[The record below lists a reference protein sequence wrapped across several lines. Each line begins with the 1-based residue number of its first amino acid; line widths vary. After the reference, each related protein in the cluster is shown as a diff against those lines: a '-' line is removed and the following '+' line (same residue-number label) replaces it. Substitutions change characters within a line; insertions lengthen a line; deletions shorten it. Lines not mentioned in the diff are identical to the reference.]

1 MAISSHLTHLPAL
14 AEIVN
19 PSPLTVG
26 YGTSVREAIAL
37 MSQASGKHCDL
48 FATNGTEPLALE
60 LFHQDGCALVTEGRQ
75 LRGILSERDIIRL
88 TVEQRNFTNTTVDAV
103 MTYPVI
109 TLTQAPE
116 HTALTALSL
125 FYQHHI
131 RHLPIVDEQNQLV
144 GIVTPDLIRQVLQ
157 PVNLLKLRSVA
168 EVMSTPVI
176 HAPANISVLE
186 IAQMMATQRVSCVV
200 ITTAATDNQDAPR
213 PIGIITERDIV
224 QFQALEVNL
233 AQTTATEVM
242 SKPVFCLQPQDSAWQ
257 AQQEMQARRIRRLV
271 VTDSNGQL
279 LGIVT
284 QTSLLRFL
292 DPMEV
297 LGLVDIFQSQVQAK
311 TSALEQANHALQ
323 VAQEQLEQRV
333 AERTAEL
340 SGINQQLQQE
350 IQRHQ
355 ETETDLRHSQ
365 ADLKDFVENA
375 SVGLHW
381 VDGAGMILWAN
392 QAELDMLG
400 YSREEYIGRSIT
412 EFHVDQAVI
421 AEILNC
427 LLDRQPIREYE
438 AKLRCKDGSVC
449 HVLIDSSSCWKD
461 GQFSHTRCFTRDVTD
476 RKRTEINLQNTLR
489 SLEFQKYALDQSAI
503 VAITDRAGVITYA
516 NDKFCQISQ
525 YAITELIGQT
535 HRIINSGYH
544 SREFFQALWQTI
556 ANGKVW
562 HGEICNRAK
571 DGTFYWVDTT
581 IVPFLDEQGAP
592 FQYLAIRYDISDR
605 KAIEDAL
612 RRSEQ
617 KFRAI
622 FDGTFQFMG
631 LTTTDGILIEAN
643 RPALDA
649 IAVERS
655 QVIGQLFWETPWW
668 THSPQLQTLLKDATL
683 RAANGELVRFEAE
696 HYLADQT
703 SVFVD
708 FSLKPVFDGAGNVVM
723 LIPEGRDISDR
734 KQAEMALQEMSIA
747 LSNAVEGISRLD
759 PQGNYISV
767 NEAYASMVGYT
778 TAEMIGMDWSGT
790 VHPDDLESMLAAYQ
804 HMLQTGKVEVEA
816 RGIRKDGS
824 IFNKQLFMVS
834 AYDEHQQFS
843 GHYCFMKDITEKKRL
858 EAERALAEQ
867 KNHEQAALL
876 DIATDAILVRDLS
889 NHIRFWNKGAER
901 IYGWSMDEV
910 IDRDTNS
917 FLFREPSPEVITA
930 FETTLQQGKWQGEF
944 QKITKAG
951 QSVTVQSRWSLV
963 RDETDAPKEILSVD
977 TDITAKKLLES
988 QFLRAQRLESLGTLA
1003 SGIAHDMNNVLT
1015 PILAASQ
1022 LLPLKLPHLDENSQ
1036 ALLRMLEESAKRG
1049 SNLVQQI
1056 LSFARGS
1063 DGTRTAIQ
1071 LGHILNEV
1079 VRIARQTF
1087 PKSITI
1093 VTHLSH
1099 DLWPIAADATQL
1111 HQVLMNLLINARDA
1125 MPQGGNL
1132 TISAEN
1138 LTLNENYAQIN
1149 VDARASAYVVV
1160 TIADTGIGM
1169 SPEVVERI
1177 FEPFFTTKEQG
1188 KGTGLGLSTT
1198 LGIIKSHGGFINTYS
1213 DLGKGSCFK
1222 IYLPAE
1228 ASPANTNPID
1238 SLELPLGNG
1247 EMVLVVDDEISVREI
1262 TKASLETH
1270 NYRVITASDGIEAIA
1285 LYAQRQAEIQFVLL
1299 DMMMPSLDSASTI
1312 RTLQRINPNVLIVA
1326 MSGLSSNEPTQ
1337 SISEGIIKAFLA
1349 KPFTSQELLQT
1360 LHRLK
1365 TA

>member
-1 MAISSHLTHLPAL
+1 MAVSSHLMHLPAL

-19 PSPLTVG
+19 RSPLTVG
-26 YGTSVREAIAL
+26 YGTSVKESIAL
-37 MSQASGKHCDL
+37 ISRASGRHCDL
-48 FATNGTEPLALE
+48 LATNGAEPLALE
-60 LFHQDGCALVTEGRQ
+60 LFHQDGCVLITDGGQ
-75 LRGILSERDIIRL
+75 LQGILSERDIIRL
-88 TVEQRNFTNTTVDAV
+88 TVEQCDLTNTPVGEV
-103 MTYPVI
+103 MTHPVV
-109 TLTQAPE
+109 TLTQASGQ
-116 HTALTALSL
+116 TILTALSL

-144 GIVTPDLIRQVLQ
+144 GLVTPDLIRQVLQ

-168 EVMSTPVI
+168 EVMSAPVI
-176 HAPANISVLE
+176 HTSADTSVLE
-186 IAQMMATQRVSCVV
+186 VVQIMATHHISCVV
-200 ITTAATDNQDAPR
+200 VTIGDQDQLQ

-233 AQTTATEVM
+233 AQTAAIDVM
-242 SKPVFCLQPQDSAWQ
+242 SAPVFCLQPQDSAWQ
-257 AQQEMQARRIRRLV
+257 AQQEMQSRRIRRLV
-271 VTDSNGQL
+271 VTDGGGQL

-297 LGLVDIFQSQVQAK
+297 LGLVDIFQAQVQVK
-311 TSALEQANHALQ
+311 TEAWEQANRALQ
-323 VAQEQLEQRV
+323 AVQEELEQRV

-340 SGINQQLQQE
+340 LRINQQLEQE

-355 ETETDLRHSQ
+355 ETEADLYDSQ

-381 VDGAGMILWAN
+381 VDAEGIILWAN
-392 QAELDMLG
+392 QAELEMLG

-412 EFHVDQAVI
+412 AFHVDQEVI
-421 AEILNC
+421 ADILNC
-427 LLDRQPIREYE
+427 LLDSQSIREYE
-438 AKLRCKDGSVC
+438 ARLRCKDGSIR

-461 GQFSHTRCFTRDVTD
+461 GHFSHTRCFTRDVTD
-476 RKRTEINLQNTLR
+476 RKRTEINLQSTLR

-503 VAITDRAGVITYA
+503 VAITDRAGVINYV
-516 NDKFCQISQ
+516 NEKFCQISK
-525 YAITELIGQT
+525 YPSSELLGQT

-544 SREFFQALWQTI
+544 SREFFQELWQTI

-571 DGTFYWVDTT
+571 DGNLYWVDTT

-605 KAIEDAL
+605 KVVEDAL
-612 RRSEQ
+612 RQSEQ

-631 LTTTDGILIEAN
+631 LMTTEGVLIEAN

-668 THSPQLQTLLKDATL
+668 THSPHLQALLKAGTI
-683 RAANGELVRFEAE
+683 RAAKGELVRFEAE

-734 KQAEMALQEMSIA
+734 RAAEE
-747 LSNAVEGISRLD
+747 
-759 PQGNYISV
+759 
-767 NEAYASMVGYT
+767 
-778 TAEMIGMDWSGT
+778 
-790 VHPDDLESMLAAYQ
+790 
-804 HMLQTGKVEVEA
+804 K
-816 RGIRKDGS
+816 IR
-824 IFNKQLFMVS
+824 
-834 AYDEHQQFS
+834 
-843 GHYCFMKDITEKKRL
+843 
-858 EAERALAEQ
+858 
-867 KNHEQAALL
+867 EQARLL
-876 DIATDAILVRDLS
+876 DVATDAILVRDLT
-889 NHIRFWNKGAER
+889 NHIRFWNRGAER
-901 IYGWSMDEV
+901 IYGWRADEALDQDV
-910 IDRDTNS
+910 NQL
-917 FLFREPSPEVITA
+917 LFREPPPEVATA
-930 FETTLQQGKWQGEF
+930 FDITLQAGEWQGEF
-944 QKITKAG
+944 QKITKTG
-951 QSVTVQSRWSLV
+951 QSVMVQSRWSLV
-963 RDETDAPKEILSVD
+963 RDEAGAPKEILSVD

-1015 PILAASQ
+1015 PILAVSQ
-1022 LLPLKLPHLDENSQ
+1022 LLPLKLPQLDENNQ

-1049 SNLVQQI
+1049 GNLVQQI

-1063 DGTRTAIQ
+1063 DGNRTSIQ
-1071 LGHILNEV
+1071 LIHILNEV

-1087 PKSITI
+1087 PKSIKI
-1093 VTHLSH
+1093 ITHFPS
-1099 DLWPIAADATQL
+1099 DIWSIAADATQL
-1111 HQVLMNLLINARDA
+1111 HQVLMNLMINARDA
-1125 MPQGGNL
+1125 MPDGGSL
-1132 TISAEN
+1132 TVSLEN
-1138 LTLNENYAQIN
+1138 ITLSENFAQIN
-1149 VDARASAYVVV
+1149 VDAHAGSYVVV

-1169 SPEVVERI
+1169 SPAIMERI
-1177 FEPFFTTKEQG
+1177 FEPFFTTKDQG

-1198 LGIIKSHGGFINTYS
+1198 LGIIKSHNGFINTYS
-1213 DLGKGSCFK
+1213 DLGRGTCFK
-1222 IYLPAE
+1222 IYMPAE
-1228 ASPANTNPID
+1228 ESSVDTNSVD
-1238 SLELPLGNG
+1238 SSELPLGNG
-1247 EMVLVVDDEISVREI
+1247 EVVLVVDDEVSIREI

-1270 NYRVITASDGIEAIA
+1270 NYSVMTANDGIEAIA
-1285 LYAQRQAEIQFVLL
+1285 IYAQRQAEIQFILL
-1299 DMMMPSLDSASTI
+1299 DMMMPSLDSTSTI
-1312 RTLQRINPNVLIVA
+1312 RTLQRINPDVLIIA

-1337 SISEGIIKAFLA
+1337 IINEGGIQAFLA
-1349 KPFTSQELLQT
+1349 KPFTSQSLLQT

-1365 TA
+1365 TR